1 MNNDE
6 YEWNDNLFD
15 HEVEAAVKQSLQYL
29 LDEGVIVKVKDKYRL
44 KTKKEINKE
53 LEDILNS

>member
-6 YEWNDNLFD
+6 YEWDDTLFD